1 MKNTWH
7 FVFCLSVA
15 TICGCQTPADVAEN
29 STDDTA
35 VVPVSAQAN
44 TVADKSAMSE
54 NTSSDMSA
62 KKAMTGSAEPLTNE
76 KTAMSESAPSDATES
91 KFAHTEE
98 TRTQATKT
106 GQYNELGEKASY
118 VILRKGTER
127 RSLEGYTMT
136 HDPGTYICRQCNAM
150 LYRSED
156 KFDSHCGWPAFDDE
170 IDGAVKR
177 NLDADGRRIE
187 IVCANCDGHLGHVFE
202 GERKTEKNVRHCVNS
217 ISMKFIAKGD
227 SIPDKIISPSKAQ

>member
-7 FVFCLSVA
+7 FVFCLSAA
-15 TICGCQTPADVAEN
+15 TIFGCQAPVDVAEN
-29 STDDTA
+29 STEGTA

-44 TVADKSAMSE
+44 AVADKTALTE
-54 NTSSDMSA
+54 NNPSDMSG
-62 KKAMTGSAEPLTNE
+62 KKAMTGSAELPTNE
-76 KTAMSESAPSDATES
+76 KIAMSESASSDASES
-91 KFAHTEE
+91 KMAHTEE

-106 GQYNELGEKASY
+106 GEYNELGEKASF

-227 SIPDKIISPSKAQ
+227 PIPDKIISPSKAE